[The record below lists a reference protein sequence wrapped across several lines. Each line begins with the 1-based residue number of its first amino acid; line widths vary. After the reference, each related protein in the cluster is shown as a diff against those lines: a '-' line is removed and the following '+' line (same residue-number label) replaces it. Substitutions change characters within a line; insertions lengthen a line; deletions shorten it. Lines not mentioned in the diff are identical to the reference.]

1 MTGLLVASNRGP
13 VSFSRAPD
21 GALQTRRGGGGLV
34 SALSGLPLG
43 DEVGWWC
50 AALSATDREVA
61 AAAAGRDLGTLPE
74 AVAGMAGVRML
85 DIDPQLLERAYNRV
99 ANETL
104 WFISH
109 LLYELPLAPS
119 FDTAFAA
126 DWAAYRSYNTAF
138 ATALATSA
146 DVGARVL
153 VQDYHL
159 ALVPGLLRVTRPDL
173 AIAHFHHTPWA
184 PPEYLRVLPDWV
196 LAELH
201 EGLLGADHLGFLDQ
215 RWADAFR
222 RGAVTAGAATA
233 AGDALTVAD
242 GSRSRRVSVGVH
254 PLGVDAP
261 GLRERAAAPDVT
273 QCRATVGASQPGL
286 RLIVRVDRTEPS
298 KNILRGIH
306 SYAELLRRYPHWQ
319 GRVAHLVFAY
329 PSRSELASYQRYT
342 AEVHAAAAA
351 VNVEFARPGWTPLT
365 LEVADDY
372 ARSLAALSVADVVVV
387 NPVRDGMNLVA
398 KEAAVLSERGVAL
411 VLSREAGAASELR
424 EGALLVNP
432 FDIVATADA
441 MNVALGFGDA
451 ERAERGAA
459 LAAAAAAWPPARWL
473 ADQLAALTPRVEG

>member
-13 VSFSRAPD
+13 VSFGRAPD
-21 GALQTRRGGGGLV
+21 GTLQARRGGGGLV

-61 AAAAGRDLGTLPE
+61 AVAAGRDLGTLPD
-74 AVAGMAGVRML
+74 AVPGVAGVRLL

-109 LLYELPLAPS
+109 LLYELPLTPS
-119 FDTAFAA
+119 FDAGFTA
-126 DWAAYRSYNTAF
+126 DWEAFRSYNATF
-138 ATALATSA
+138 ATALAAAA

-159 ALVPGLLRVTRPDL
+159 ALVPGLLRAARPDL
-173 AIAHFHHTPWA
+173 SIAHFHHTPWA

-201 EGLLGADHLGFLDQ
+201 AGLLGADHLGFLDQ
-215 RWADAFR
+215 RWAAAFR
-222 RGAVTAGAATA
+222 RGAVAAGAATA
-233 AGDALTVAD
+233 DGDALTVAD

-254 PLGVDAP
+254 PLGVDAT
-261 GLRERAAAPDVT
+261 GLRERAGAPDVA
-273 QCRATVGASQPGL
+273 QRRAEVVASASGL

-306 SYAELLRRYPHWQ
+306 SYAELLRRHPHWR
-319 GRVAHLVFAY
+319 GRVTHLVFAY
-329 PSRSELASYQRYT
+329 PSRSELASYRRYT
-342 AEVHAAAAA
+342 GEVHAAAAA
-351 VNVEFARPGWTPLT
+351 VNAEFARPGWTPLT
-365 LEVADDY
+365 LQVADDY
-372 ARSLAALSVADVVVV
+372 PRSLAALSVADVVVV

-411 VLSREAGAASELR
+411 VLSREAGAASEL
-424 EGALLVNP
+424 GDAALLINP

-441 MNVALGFGDA
+441 MNDALGFGDA
-451 ERAERGAA
+451 ERTERGAA
-459 LAAAAAAWPPARWL
+459 LAAAASAWPPARWL
-473 ADQLAALTPRVEG
+473 ADLLAALTPRVEG